1 MSARLIPQL
10 LTDDQKG
17 HELQTLKQLLKIVPK
32 FNQGQFTN
40 IVSCNETWVY
50 NLEPVK
56 HWKRNVCK
64 LNTKEDIKLPKGQ

>member
-40 IVSCNETWVY
+40 IVSCNKTWVY